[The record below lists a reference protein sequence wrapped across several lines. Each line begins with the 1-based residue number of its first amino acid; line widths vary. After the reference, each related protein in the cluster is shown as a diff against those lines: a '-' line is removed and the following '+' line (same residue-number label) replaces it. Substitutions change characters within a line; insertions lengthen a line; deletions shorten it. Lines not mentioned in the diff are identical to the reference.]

1 MLHFFEVLIELM
13 LNSTMSIVKYPT
25 IIPVLDAFLFEIQ
38 NARVR
43 DVDRCDCQ
51 NLHIYIVMSYILLIK
66 PRSASLVDCPSSTVK
81 LKETFRVRD
90 F

>member
-43 DVDRCDCQ
+43 YVDRCDCQ
-51 NLHIYIVMSYILLIK
+51 NLHIYIVMFYILLIK
-66 PRSASLVDCPSSTVK
+66 PR
-81 LKETFRVRD
+81 
-90 F
+90 